1 MDPLD
6 AVWHLL
12 NFFAP
17 AFGVGALSSALA
29 KLFWRASLKRVA
41 WFRLFAVS
49 SGAAA
54 ATLVGGLVVF
64 GHDGRIVTYAAMV
77 LASALSLWWSG
88 FRLLR
93 A

>member
-17 AFGVGALSSALA
+17 ALGIGALASALA
-29 KLFWRASLKRVA
+29 KLLWRAALKRVT
-41 WFRLFAVS
+41 WVRLFAVS

-64 GHDGRIVTYAAMV
+64 GHDGRILTYAAMV
-77 LASALSLWWSG
+77 LATALSLWWSG
-88 FRLLR
+88 FRPLR